1 MYEHW
6 FDNDNFNLFL
16 RSMREMQKQNK
27 ATTGHVHALIYI
39 LNVGVYH
46 IEP

>member
-1 MYEHW
+1 MSTGLIMIIL
-6 FDNDNFNLFL
+6 NLFL